1 MKFLRRNSEEKIHGS
16 LQVGIQQG
24 KNDDGEISSNTQY
37 VGEKQK
43 EEIYSLY
50 FWIIG
55 QTQEDEVGH

>member
-37 VGEKQK
+37 VGEK
-43 EEIYSLY
+43 
-50 FWIIG
+50 
-55 QTQEDEVGH
+55 